1 MPGWAIILIVFVV
14 IGAAIG
20 FFASM
25 DDSTGMNAPQG
36 CLAGAF
42 AGGAG
47 GLGCLTMI
55 LQAILPLII
64 AALVFVWLFEGCS

>member
-25 DDSTGMNAPQG
+25 DDSTAMNAPQG

-42 AGGAG
+42 AGGQVDWDV
-47 GLGCLTMI
+47 LR
-55 LQAILPLII
+55 
-64 AALVFVWLFEGCS
+64 

>member
-20 FFASM
+20 FFAST
-25 DDSTGMNAPQG
+25 DDSAGMNAPQG

-42 AGGAG
+42 AGGQVDWDV
-47 GLGCLTMI
+47 LR
-55 LQAILPLII
+55 
-64 AALVFVWLFEGCS
+64 